1 MIAIVGV
8 HQKLGLVNCLRSFG
22 ASGLRLPLGIHVES
36 LKSQLLKTMQK
47 KLSSHTIRK
56 CSMDYRPSALPIEL
70 QRKFLSMLNFDY
82 LNPATCRHLATL

>member
-36 LKSQLLKTMQK
+36 LKSQLLKTTQK
-47 KLSSHTIRK
+47 KVVLPHDSKMQHGLSAQ
-56 CSMDYRPSALPIEL
+56 CST
-70 QRKFLSMLNFDY
+70 N
-82 LNPATCRHLATL
+82 